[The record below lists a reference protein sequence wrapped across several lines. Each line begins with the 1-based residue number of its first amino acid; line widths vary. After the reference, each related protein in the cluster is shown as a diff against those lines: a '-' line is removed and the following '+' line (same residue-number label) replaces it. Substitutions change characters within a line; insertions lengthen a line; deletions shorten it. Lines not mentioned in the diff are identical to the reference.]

1 MKVVPP
7 IRESYAEAASLIRAG
22 EVVACPTE
30 TVYGLAVDPFS
41 ETAIET
47 LFRVKGRD
55 ARNPILLVVAHES
68 QLAEV
73 VREITPAARRYMDA
87 FWPGP
92 LTLLFPKA
100 AGLSDALTAGQ
111 DRIAVRCPACPIARD
126 LCAVFGH
133 ALTSTSAN
141 RSGCPPATSVQE
153 IDLDGIALAIDGGAL
168 PESAP
173 STLLD
178 PESGRILRA
187 GALSEETL
195 RRMIG

>member
-1 MKVVPP
+1 MRVAAPS
-7 IRESYAEAASLIRAG
+7 RETYAEAAHLIRG
-22 EVVACPTE
+22 GGVVAHPTE
-30 TVYGLAVDPFS
+30 TVYGLATDPFS
-41 ETAIET
+41 ESAVEA
-47 LFRVKGRD
+47 LFHVKGRES
-55 ARNPILLVVAHES
+55 RNPILLIVADEH

-73 VREITPAARRYMDA
+73 VREITPAARRCIDA

-100 AGLSDALTAGQ
+100 AGLPDTLTAGQ
-111 DRIAVRCPACPIARD
+111 DRIAVRCPACAIARD
-126 LCAVFGH
+126 LCAAYGR

-141 RSGCPPATSVQE
+141 RSGCPPATRVQE
-153 IDLDGIALAIDGGAL
+153 IDLEGVALAIDGGAL

-187 GALSEETL
+187 GALPEETL
-195 RRMIG
+195 RRVIG